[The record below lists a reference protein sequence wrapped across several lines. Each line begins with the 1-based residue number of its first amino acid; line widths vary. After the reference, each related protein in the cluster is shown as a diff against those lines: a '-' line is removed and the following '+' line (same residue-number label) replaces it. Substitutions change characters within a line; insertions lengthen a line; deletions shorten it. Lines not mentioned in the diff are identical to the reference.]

1 MLMKGLYKS
10 VPVVL
15 SDTDLEGDNEEKQP
29 VNKVEQALQT
39 MKIVGSLPSILK
51 LREKHNTI
59 RRTSTRKM

>member
-15 SDTDLEGDNEEKQP
+15 SDTDLEGDSEKKYP

-39 MKIVGSLPSILK
+39 MKIVGSLPSILE

-59 RRTSTRKM
+59 RRT